1 MSKKTNV
8 WLGLSEKEVSY
19 KKIEKYKDSFID
31 ALKKENLKYT
41 NQRFA
46 IFEEIL
52 YGSKHREVEQIL
64 EALTNRGLN
73 VSRATVYRTLD
84 ILVKYDFIRKMDI
97 EDGRVRYESNI
108 GREHPQHDHM
118 ICIETGKIVEFYSEE
133 IAAIQEKIAHKNGY
147 EIIKHNHQIF
157 VKPIKKW

>member
-1 MSKKTNV
+1 MAKKRNV
-8 WLGLSEKEVSY
+8 WLGLSEKEVGY
-19 KKIEKYKDSFID
+19 KEVEKHKDSFIE
-31 ALKKENLKYT
+31 ALKKENLKFT

-52 YGSKHREVEQIL
+52 YGSKHRECEQIL
-64 EALTNRGLN
+64 EALTKRGLN

-84 ILVKYDFIRKMDI
+84 ILIKYDFIRKMDI

-118 ICIETGKIVEFYSEE
+118 ICVETGKIVEFYSEE
-133 IAAIQEKIAHKNGY
+133 IAAIQAKIAQKNGY
-147 EIIKHNHQIF
+147 KIIKHNHQIF
-157 VKPIKKW
+157 VKPLKK

>member
-1 MSKKTNV
+1 MAKKRNV
-8 WLGLSEKEVSY
+8 WLGLSEQEVGYKEV
-19 KKIEKYKDSFID
+19 EKHKDSFIE
-31 ALKKENLKYT
+31 ALKKENLKFT

-52 YGSKHREVEQIL
+52 YGSKHRECEQIL
-64 EALTNRGLN
+64 EALTKRGLN

-84 ILVKYDFIRKMDI
+84 ILIKYDFIRKMDI

-118 ICIETGKIVEFYSEE
+118 ICVETGKIVEFYSEE
-133 IAAIQEKIAHKNGY
+133 IAAIQAKIAQKNGY
-147 EIIKHNHQIF
+147 KIIKHNHQIF
-157 VKPIKKW
+157 VKPLKK

>member
-1 MSKKTNV
+1 MSKKRNV

-19 KKIEKYKDSFID
+19 KEIEKHKDSFIE
-31 ALKKENLKYT
+31 ALKKEKLKFT
-41 NQRFA
+41 SQRLA

-52 YGSKHREVEQIL
+52 YGGKHREVEQIL
-64 EALTNRGLN
+64 EALTKRGLN
-73 VSRATVYRTLD
+73 ISRATVYRTLD
-84 ILVKYDFIRKMDI
+84 ILIKYDFIRKMDI

-118 ICIETGKIVEFYSEE
+118 ICIETGKIIEFFSQE
-133 IAAIQEKIAHKNGY
+133 IAEIQEKIAQKNGY

-157 VKPIKKW
+157 VKPISKK

>member
-1 MSKKTNV
+1 MFYIPQINT
-8 WLGLSEKEVSY
+8 SY
-19 KKIEKYKDSFID
+19 
-31 ALKKENLKYT
+31 
-41 NQRFA
+41 FA

-52 YGSKHREVEQIL
+52 YGRKHREVEQIL

-118 ICIETGKIVEFYSEE
+118 ICIETGKIVEFFSEE

-157 VKPIKKW
+157 VKPIKK